1 MSATVALLEEL
12 VGFDT
17 TSSRSNLALV
27 ERVADRLDSA
37 GARIRLSHDD
47 DRSKA
52 NILASFGPRGSGGV
66 VLSGHTD
73 VVPVGDQSWS
83 SDPFRLTERDGKFY
97 GRGAADMKGFVAA
110 CLAAASG
117 FAGADLA
124 RPIHI
129 ALSYDEEVGCLG
141 VPRLIDDLLAHEE
154 KPDLAIVGEPTGM
167 GLGDRH
173 RGFLGFRTRFEGKA
187 AHSSDPS
194 AGASAIYPA
203 ADFIGFLKSIG
214 HRAGAGIEQTTV
226 NIGRIEG
233 GSAINIVPSACEVLW
248 EFRPVTPQDAAETEL
263 MIDAYLARA
272 MPPEVRQSTR
282 RHVHVPPLSPAG
294 DEPALIVVAG
304 LGGIGP
310 PFAMPFGT
318 EAGFFQAAGIST
330 VVCGPGSIA
339 QAHQPD
345 EWIERAQLDAADAF
359 LARLTEWASR
369 RQF

>member
-1 MSATVALLEEL
+1 MSTTIALLEEL

-17 TSSRSNLALV
+17 TSSQSNLALV
-27 ERVADRLDSA
+27 ERVADRLEGL
-37 GARIRLSHDD
+37 GARVRLSHDD
-47 DRSKA
+47 GRSKA
-52 NILASFGPRGSGGV
+52 NILASFGPQAPGGV
-66 VLSGHTD
+66 ILSGHTD
-73 VVPVGDQSWS
+73 VVPVDDQNWS
-83 SDPFRLTERDGKFY
+83 SDPFRLTERDGKLY
-97 GRGAADMKGFVAA
+97 GRGAVDMKGFVAA
-110 CLAAASG
+110 CLAAANG
-117 FAGADLA
+117 FAVADLV

-154 KPDLAIVGEPTGM
+154 KPALAIIGEPTGM
-167 GLGDRH
+167 RLGDRH

-203 ADFIGFLKSIG
+203 ADFVGFLKSVG
-214 HRAGAGIEQTTV
+214 HRAGAGIDQATV

-248 EFRPVTPQDAAETEL
+248 EFRPVTPQDADETEL
-263 MIDAYLARA
+263 LIAAYLARA

-282 RHVHVPPLSPAG
+282 RHVHVPPLSATG
-294 DEPALIVVAG
+294 EEPALVLAAA

-318 EAGFFQAAGIST
+318 EAGFFQAAGMSA

-339 QAHQPD
+339 QAHLPD
-345 EWIERAQLDAADAF
+345 EWIERSQLDAADAF
-359 LARLTEWASR
+359 LARLAGWASR
-369 RQF
+369 R

>member
-1 MSATVALLEEL
+1 MTATIALLAEL

-27 ERVADRLDSA
+27 ERVADRLDGI
-37 GARIRLSHDD
+37 GARVRLSHDEG
-47 DRSKA
+47 RGKA
-52 NILASFGPRGSGGV
+52 NILASFGPRAPGGV

-73 VVPVGDQSWS
+73 TVPVDDQSWS
-83 SDPFRLTERDGKFY
+83 SDPFRLSERDGKLH
-97 GRGAADMKGFVAA
+97 GRGAADMKGFIAA
-110 CLAAASG
+110 CLAAAES
-117 FAGADLA
+117 FAAADLA

-141 VPRLIDDLLAHEE
+141 VPGLIADLLAHEE
-154 KPDLAIVGEPTGM
+154 RPELGIIGEPTLM
-167 GLGDRH
+167 RLGDRH

-203 ADFIGFLKSIG
+203 VDFAGFLRAVG
-214 HRAGAGIEQTTV
+214 HRAGAIDRTTV
-226 NIGRIEG
+226 NLGRIEG
-233 GSAINIVPSACEVLW
+233 GSAINIVPSACELLW
-248 EFRPVTPQDAAETEL
+248 EFRPVTPEDAEETERL
-263 MIDAYLARA
+263 VAAYLARA
-272 MPPEVRQSTR
+272 TPPDIRQSTR
-282 RHVHVPPLSPAG
+282 RHVHVPPLASAG
-294 DEPALIVVAG
+294 AEPALAVVAA

-318 EAGFFQAAGIST
+318 EAGFFQAAGISA

-345 EWIERAQLDAADAF
+345 EWIAPAQLGAADAF
-359 LARLTEWASR
+359 LARLAGWAGR
-369 RQF
+369 RHS

>member
-1 MSATVALLEEL
+1 MTGTVALLEEL

-17 TSSRSNLALV
+17 VSSRSNLALV
-27 ERVADRLDSA
+27 ERVADRLGSA

-47 DRSKA
+47 SRSKA
-52 NILASFGPRGSGGV
+52 NILASFGPRAPGGV

-73 VVPVGDQSWS
+73 VVPVDDQTWS
-83 SDPFRLTERDGKFY
+83 SDPFALTERDGKLY

-110 CLAAASG
+110 CLAAADG
-117 FAGADLA
+117 FAAADLA

-141 VPRLIDDLLAHEE
+141 VPSLIEDLLAHEG
-154 KPDLAIVGEPTGM
+154 KPELAIIGEPTGM
-167 GLGDRH
+167 RLGDRH
-173 RGFLGFRTRFEGKA
+173 RGFLGFRTRFEGRA

-203 ADFIGFLKSIG
+203 ADFIGFLKSVG
-214 HRAGAGIEQTTV
+214 HRTGTGSDRTTI
-226 NIGRIEG
+226 NIGRIVG

-248 EFRPVTPQDAAETEL
+248 EFRPVTPQDAGETEQL
-263 MIDAYLARA
+263 VSAYLARA

-282 RHVHVPPLSPAG
+282 RHIHVPPLWASG
-294 DEPALIVVAG
+294 GEPALVVAAA

-310 PFAMPFGT
+310 PFALPFGT
-318 EAGFFQAAGIST
+318 EAGFFQAAGISA

-345 EWIERAQLDAADAF
+345 EWIERSELDAADAF
-359 LARLTEWASR
+359 LTRLVDWARC
-369 RQF
+369 RQS

>member
-1 MSATVALLEEL
+1 MSATVALLDEL

-27 ERVADRLDSA
+27 ERVADRLDGA

-47 DRSKA
+47 ERSKA
-52 NILASFGPRGSGGV
+52 NILASFGPRAPGGI

-73 VVPVGDQSWS
+73 VVPVDGQNWS
-83 SDPFRLTERDGKFY
+83 SDPFRLTERDGKLY

-110 CLAAASG
+110 CLAAADG
-117 FAGADLA
+117 FTSADLA

-129 ALSYDEEVGCLG
+129 ALSYDEEIGCLG

-167 GLGDRH
+167 RLGDRH

-214 HRAGAGIEQTTV
+214 HRAGAGIDRTTV

-233 GSAINIVPSACEVLW
+233 GSAINIVPSTCEVLW
-248 EFRPVTPQDAAETEL
+248 EFRPVTPQDAEETEL
-263 MIDAYLARA
+263 LIAAYLARA
-272 MPPEVRQSTR
+272 MPPEVRQSTQR
-282 RHVHVPPLSPAG
+282 RVHVPPLSPAS
-294 DEPALIVVAG
+294 DEQALVVAAG
-304 LGGIGP
+304 IGGIGP

-330 VVCGPGSIA
+330 AVCGPGSIA

-345 EWIERAQLDAADAF
+345 EWIERSQLDAADAF

>member
-1 MSATVALLEEL
+1 MTASVTLLQEL
-12 VGFDT
+12 IGFDT

-27 ERVADRLDSA
+27 ERIADRLDHL
-37 GARIRLSHDD
+37 GARVRLSHDD
-47 DRSKA
+47 DRRKA
-52 NILASFGPRGSGGV
+52 NVLASFGPQAPGGV

-73 VVPVGDQSWS
+73 VVPVDEQNWS
-83 SDPFRLTERDGKFY
+83 SDPFRLAERDGKLY
-97 GRGAADMKGFVAA
+97 GRGCADMKGFVAA
-110 CLAAASG
+110 CLAAATG
-117 FAGADLA
+117 FAATDLA

-141 VPRLIDDLLAHEE
+141 VPRLIADLLEHEE
-154 KPDLAIVGEPTGM
+154 KPGFAIVGEPTGM
-167 GLGDRH
+167 RLGDCH

-203 ADFIGFLKSIG
+203 ADFVGFLKSIG
-214 HRAGAGIEQTTV
+214 HRAGVGIDRTTV
-226 NIGRIEG
+226 NVGRIEG
-233 GSAINIVPSACEVLW
+233 GSAINIVPSACEITW
-248 EFRPVTPQDAAETEL
+248 EFRPVTAQEADETERL
-263 MIDAYLARA
+263 VAAYLARTA
-272 MPPEVRQSTR
+272 PPDVRSSLH
-282 RHVHVPPLSPAG
+282 RHVHVPPLSPAA
-294 DEPALIVVAG
+294 DEPALGLAAA

-345 EWIERAQLDAADAF
+345 EWIECSQLDAVDAF
-359 LARLTEWASR
+359 LARLTAWANR
-369 RQF
+369 RQS